1 MAERKKAVALRYDR
15 DRDNAPRLV
24 AKGYGELAE
33 RIIEVAKEKKIPV
46 VEDKELTEALLSV
59 DVYEEIPSVLYEAVA
74 RVLVFVSRVKKRAFP
89 Q

>member
-1 MAERKKAVALRYDR
+1 MAERKKAVVLRYDR